1 MTHFETLILL
11 EFLMPLVLAVS
22 IYICKKYVDRKFE
35 HQEKEDRK
43 RHNEAEKRA
52 SYRRESDKIN
62 GDMSEASMELAYA
75 TSIAVERGK
84 TNGEMK
90 KARKMYEDAKNER
103 EAFLKEI
110 EKEIT
115 NQEQ

>member
-22 IYICKKYVDRKFE
+22 IYICKKYIDRKFE
-35 HQEKEDRK
+35 RQEEEDQK
-43 RHNEAEKRA
+43 RHNDAEKRA
-52 SYRRESDKIN
+52 DYRRKSDKIN

-75 TSIAVERGK
+75 TSVAVEKGK

-90 KARKMYEDAKNER
+90 RARKMYEDAKNER
-103 EAFLKEI
+103 AKFLKEI
-110 EKEIT
+110 EKEVI
-115 NQEQ
+115 E

>member
-22 IYICKKYVDRKFE
+22 IYICKKYVDKKFK
-35 HQEKEDRK
+35 HQEEEDLK
-43 RHNEAEKRA
+43 RHTEAEKRA
-52 SYRRESDKIN
+52 TYRRESDKIN

-75 TSIAVERGK
+75 TSIAVEKGK

-90 KARKMYEDAKNER
+90 KARKMYEDAKSER
-103 EAFLKEI
+103 DEFLKEI
-110 EKEIT
+110 EHEFTK
-115 NQEQ
+115 QEQ